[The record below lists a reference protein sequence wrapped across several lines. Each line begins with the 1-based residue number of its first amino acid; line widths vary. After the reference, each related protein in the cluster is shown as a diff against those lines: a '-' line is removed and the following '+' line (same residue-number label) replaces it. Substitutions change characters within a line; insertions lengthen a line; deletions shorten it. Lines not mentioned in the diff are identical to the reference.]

1 MFPSLLPQE
10 YKKEVRREKI
20 LRNILALLSI
30 LDAVLLVGIVFLLP
44 SYFTL
49 TFSQGEV
56 IRRFEVQQ
64 EALQRQNVQELENT
78 IRQINAL
85 AMLHQ
90 RNESRRK
97 SVAPLLLRFAAL
109 DIPDIALRAMH
120 FFEDKTGAF
129 AVSLQGNATTRNI
142 FLAYVR
148 SLENTDEV
156 AAVRSPV
163 DNLLSEADVSFSIEV
178 ALNKEFYSYVTGP

>member
-1 MFPSLLPQE
+1 MYYSLLPQE
-10 YKKEVRREKI
+10 YKKEVRREKVLRSIVVMFGI
-20 LRNILALLSI
+20 LNTA
-30 LDAVLLVGIVFLLP
+30 LLVGIVFLLP
-44 SYFTL
+44 SYFMP
-49 TFSQGEV
+49 TFSQGEAE
-56 IRRFEVQQ
+56 RQFRAQQ
-64 EALQRQNVQELENT
+64 ELLARQNVQELEDT
-78 IRQINAL
+78 IRQTNAL
-85 AMLHQ
+85 TALYQ

-120 FFEDKTGAF
+120 LFEDKTGAF
-129 AVSLQGNATTRNI
+129 AVSLQGNATTRNT

-148 SLENTDEV
+148 SLENTDGV

-163 DNLLSEADVSFSIEV
+163 DNLLREADVSFSLEV